1 MHANFSNELLRTCGS
16 KDIYEQICEGFRPFV
31 KEHIEVYGPDNH
43 LRLTGKHETAAI
55 TDFKFG
61 VSDRGASIRIPIGT
75 VEKGWKGWLEDRRPN
90 SAADPYKVAAR
101 IIKTVKIAEANL
113 AHVSKRKRKLL
124 NRRGL

>member
-55 TDFKFG
+55 TDLNLAFRSWRFHSH
-61 VSDRGASIRIPIGT
+61 SDRYS
-75 VEKGWKGWLEDRRPN
+75 
-90 SAADPYKVAAR
+90 
-101 IIKTVKIAEANL
+101 
-113 AHVSKRKRKLL
+113 RKRLERL
-124 NRRGL
+124 VGRSSSE